1 MIKNM
6 SLAKKISLL
15 TLLVS
20 FGCQDNIGTFFQ
32 NYSTGR
38 EDNLGTFFQN
48 YSTASFSIEA
58 SRVDKL
64 KEYSGNEFMN
74 KLYLYGVE
82 LLQEDVKRYANN
94 KMKVEKKTETKYEDK
109 KTENSECED
118 NKNLKQASIDKKH
131 SKAHRSAFEKLA
143 AKRKED
149 ENARREEKAKEFSSL
164 YTQNLG
170 NCLDKLYNIYYNIL
184 KTIYPH
190 GSVCFNVADI
200 KNKIP
205 QDLAKYV
212 DEVIEEAIQKCK
224 KKDTY
229 LRFTAYVAGP
239 ILAVISTLHF
249 IIKSQENN
257 PKEAELVKDCKKK
270 IIQCCSLFN
279 SKINKAI
286 KTISGID
293 IDLYDLSQ
301 KNKQRNSF
309 DFCRISNLLKKEDL
323 GDGYSE
329 HDHIISIP
337 IGTFNIIFVIFL
349 LDGKTIKEMP
359 SSECFTKA
367 DTYSEVFSK
376 NKKASAKASLYYMY
390 SDDSMNVVYFEKDIA
405 CLQVITDI
413 LIDNCYN
420 KLLKCVTQESLHNKE
435 HFSNKIKNSQYV
447 DINRLRK
454 YYDVISDIAFR
465 HVDDYSNQ
473 KKTIQFTIKEEF
485 AKAFN
490 QEDIEILFSKKYCK
504 ELTPNM
510 PKFVGAE

>member
-1 MIKNM
+1 MALKKRMPIFWISSMVIVFGGCDNKNEN
-6 SLAKKISLL
+6 
-15 TLLVS
+15 V
-20 FGCQDNIGTFFQ
+20 GTFFKH
-32 NYSTGR
+32 
-38 EDNLGTFFQN
+38 F
-48 YSTASFSIEA
+48 TALYPIET
-58 SRVDKL
+58 DKADEL
-64 KEYSGNEFMN
+64 KKYVGQEFMN

-82 LLQEDVKRYANN
+82 LLKESVKRYANN
-94 KMKVEKKTETKYEDK
+94 KLKVEKKTETKCEDK
-109 KTENSECED
+109 KTENSECKD
-118 NKNLKQASIDKKH
+118 DKNLKQASTDKKH
-131 SKAHRSAFEKLA
+131 SNPHRSAFGKLE
-143 AKRKED
+143 AKHKEH
-149 ENARREEKAKEFSSL
+149 ENARREKEAEEFSSL

-170 NCLDKLYNIYYNIL
+170 NCIDKLYNIYCNIL
-184 KTIYPH
+184 KTIYARKEEARN
-190 GSVCFNVADI
+190 SCFNVNDI

-205 QDLAKYV
+205 QNLDQYV
-212 DEVIEEAIQKCK
+212 DDVIEQAFDKCK
-224 KKDTY
+224 KETTY

-257 PKEAELVKDCKKK
+257 PKEDELVKDCKKK

-279 SKINKAI
+279 SKINEALK
-286 KTISGID
+286 KISGID
-293 IDLYDLSQ
+293 IDLYELSQ
-301 KNKQRNSF
+301 KNQQHNSL
-309 DFCRISNLLKKEDL
+309 DFCRIPNCLKKEDL

-337 IGTFNIIFVIFL
+337 IGTFNIMFVIFL

-376 NKKASAKASLYYMY
+376 NKKASEKASLYYMY
-390 SDDSMNVVYFEKDIA
+390 NDDSMNVVFFEKDIA

-413 LIDNCYN
+413 LIDNCYY

-435 HFSNKIKNSQYV
+435 HFSNKIKNSHYV